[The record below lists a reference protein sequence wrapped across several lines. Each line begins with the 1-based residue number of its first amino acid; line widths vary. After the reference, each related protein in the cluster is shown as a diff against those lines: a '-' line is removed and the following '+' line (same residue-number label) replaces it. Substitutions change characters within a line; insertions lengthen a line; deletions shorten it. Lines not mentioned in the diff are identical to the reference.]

1 MYRKILVTTGGGEL
15 STKAVKAALR
25 IARDFDAEVLAL
37 NVQAP
42 YQPPIAGEVPATF
55 AHNPD
60 EYDELARANSRR
72 ILDEVEESAQ
82 ALSVK
87 CQTITVFD
95 QSVHQAVIRVAKEE
109 RIDLIVMASH
119 GRRGIKSLILGSET
133 QKVLA
138 SCMIPVLVHR

>member
-1 MYRKILVTTGGGEL
+1 MYRKILVTTGGSDL

-25 IARDFDAEVLAL
+25 IARDFEAQVVAL

-60 EYDELARANSRR
+60 EYDEMARANSRR
-72 ILDEVEESAQ
+72 ILDDVEEAAKS
-82 ALSVK
+82 LGVS
-87 CQTITVFD
+87 CDTLTVFD
-95 QSVHQAVIRVAKEE
+95 ASVHQAVIRVAKEE

-119 GRRGIKSLILGSET
+119 GRSGIKNLILGSET
-133 QKVLA
+133 QKVLS